1 MAEAVLSYVVKR
13 AGDFLIDQAFFLYE
27 VKDQVEW
34 VTHELRAMECFLKD
48 ADVRD
53 VRKVAYRAEDLVE
66 SFVLDAQRRQR
77 WSESFI
83 RSTVRCLSVSSDLV
97 VLHQFGKEIEAIRA
111 QIYDINERR
120 DIYGIQNLGGEPRRQ
135 VDETVQERR
144 RAALHAAD
152 ADMVGMDEEVN
163 RILGH
168 LLDESRK
175 KRSVISIVGMG
186 GLGKTTLAKRVFN
199 RATADF
205 IYSAWRDVSQQYSA
219 VDLIGN
225 LLLQVTGL
233 EEEDLGKMTRAKR
246 EEKLY
251 QTIEGKKYLIVMDD
265 VWDGKVWRIL
275 SPHLPE
281 AENGSRLLITT
292 RSVDVARAADPGT
305 PPFELQL
312 LSEEEIWE
320 LLSKAFSNKEDID
333 VVCSEQLREV
343 GKQIVRKCRGLP
355 LALVVISGLLSTK
368 GPSLRECR
376 RLAQT
381 LVWENIDDGRL
392 CLDILAL
399 SHADL
404 PHHLKWLEEI
414 LYQTIQGKKYLIVM
428 DDVWDTEIW
437 RILSPH
443 LPDAE
448 NGSRVLITTRSI
460 DVARAADPSI
470 PPCELRSLTEEESWQ
485 LLSKKAFPNQE
496 DIEAVC
502 SEPLR
507 EVGKQIAKKC
517 GGLPLALVVLGGLLS
532 TKGPSLREWRRLAET
547 IVWENIKE
555 GRLCLDI
562 LALSYE
568 DLPHQLKWCF
578 LYFSS
583 FPQDFKIGVKKL
595 IRLWSAEGFVEHRA
609 GETLEESA
617 EGHFQELVRRCM
629 VTIVQNE
636 YDSPMAEGR
645 QRCRIHDLLHDF
657 AIAEAKKVGFLV
669 CRQIPDDRDASRLDS
684 SLRCLSLNGVAVDY
698 VSHVKHSPRVR
709 TLLWFNVQQRKVIRF
724 PTGALKLLRV
734 IDLEEAPLA
743 VLPKQV
749 GDLIHLRFLGLRGT
763 RLRSLPS
770 SVGKLRHLQS
780 LDVLGTSIKTMPR
793 AVWKIDALRHV
804 HVPDELE
811 PEMVEAG
818 LRNLQVLMF
827 VRAGSWIDS
836 CLGTLTSLRELGLTG
851 IQGCHHRAL
860 LSSLSNLSP
869 LKKLKLEGVSIPPYL
884 WTPSS
889 FSSLEFL
896 YLKGEMARPQPPRSA
911 GARWP
916 LNLTELILW
925 GTRLDQDSIATLEN
939 LPELIYLYLDH
950 GSYAGNEMICSPGGF
965 SQLQCL
971 VLNSLAE
978 LERWVAEA
986 GAMSRLRSLTIS
998 RCRKLVMLPEG
1009 LQDMT
1014 DLKDLTLRY
1023 MPPEFCSRA
1032 QKEGEDWPKIR
1043 HIPSVTLL

>member
-1 MAEAVLSYVVKR
+1 MATAVLSYVVQR
-13 AGDFLIDQAFFLYE
+13 VSDLLIEKAVFVYE

-34 VTHELRAMECFLKD
+34 VMDELRAMECFLKD
-48 ADVRD
+48 ADARSKGDERVKNWVRD
-53 VRKVAYRAEDLVE
+53 VREIACRADDLVE
-66 SFVLDAQRRQR
+66 SFVLDAQRRR
-77 WSESFI
+77 
-83 RSTVRCLSVSSDLV
+83 RRNTACCVPLPSDLI
-97 VLHQFGKEIEAIRA
+97 VLHKFGKEIETVKAKICA
-111 QIYDINERR
+111 MKERR
-120 DIYGIQNLGGEPRRQ
+120 NTYGIQNLGEEPRRQ
-135 VDETVQERR
+135 PDERVHERR
-144 RAALHAAD
+144 RIVVHATD
-152 ADMVGMDEEVN
+152 ADMVGMNQEKN
-163 RILGH
+163 KILEY
-168 LLDESRK
+168 LLDDSRK
-175 KRSVISIVGMG
+175 KQSAISIVGMG
-186 GLGKTTLAKRVFN
+186 GLGKTTLAKRIFKEARGKFSHSVW
-199 RATADF
+199 
-205 IYSAWRDVSQQYSA
+205 IDVSQQYYV
-219 VDLIGN
+219 VDLIRQATE
-225 LLLQVTGL
+225 LREKEL
-233 EEEDLGKMTRAKR
+233 ERMTRAR
-246 EEKLY
+246 
-251 QTIEGKKYLIVMDD
+251 
-265 VWDGKVWRIL
+265 
-275 SPHLPE
+275 
-281 AENGSRLLITT
+281 
-292 RSVDVARAADPGT
+292 
-305 PPFELQL
+305 
-312 LSEEEIWE
+312 
-320 LLSKAFSNKEDID
+320 
-333 VVCSEQLREV
+333 
-343 GKQIVRKCRGLP
+343 
-355 LALVVISGLLSTK
+355 
-368 GPSLRECR
+368 
-376 RLAQT
+376 
-381 LVWENIDDGRL
+381 
-392 CLDILAL
+392 
-399 SHADL
+399 
-404 PHHLKWLEEI
+404 LEEI

-502 SEPLR
+502 SEPLG

-517 GGLPLALVVLGGLLS
+517 GGLPLALVVLSGLLS

-595 IRLWSAEGFVEHRA
+595 IRLWVAEGFVEHRA

-629 VTIVQNE
+629 VTIV
-636 YDSPMAEGR
+636 DKV
-645 QRCRIHDLLHDF
+645 CRIHDLLHDF
-657 AIAEAKKVGFLV
+657 AIAEAKEVGFLV

-684 SLRCLSLNGVAVDY
+684 SLRCLSLNGVAEDY

-860 LSSLSNLSP
+860 LSSLSNLSR